1 MNESDELFDQALDLF
16 LKDRGTS
23 GELQSYSEAIRS
35 LQTLE
40 RVPKRD
46 RDRARI
52 MRQDFLNQAASLK
65 PTVSDSRD
73 SRLNG
78 WTSIFRKERSPMY
91 AITRIITIAAIL
103 LGGTVG
109 TAFAAQES
117 LPDQALYP
125 VKTLIEDVR
134 LGLTSDPQAE
144 FDLLMNYVEERI
156 EEIEALIESG
166 DPVNTAVQERLNNH
180 LQAAFRNAA
189 ELNDP
194 ALLKAMERVREQSQL
209 QLNIFNQL
217 NQGNGVG
224 PDGNLDLAEQA
235 IIRSRIQAED
245 ALEDPNTLRT
255 RYSAERNEDAPDQP
269 IVEPP
274 GKQGRQ
280 PDDAGEGES
289 SGPSNESGN
298 HDGTQGPQRNGKN
311 K

>member
-274 GKQGRQ
+274 GKQGGQ